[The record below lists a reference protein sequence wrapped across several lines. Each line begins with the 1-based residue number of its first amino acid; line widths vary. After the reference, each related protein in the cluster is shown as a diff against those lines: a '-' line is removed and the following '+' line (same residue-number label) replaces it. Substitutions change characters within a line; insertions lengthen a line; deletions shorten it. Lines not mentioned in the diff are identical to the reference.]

1 MGKSQDQIKKAV
13 EAGYWHLS
21 RYNPNAEKKFTLD
34 SKEPKASFREFI
46 MGEVR
51 YASLQQDFPQVA
63 ESLFEQTEREAKERY
78 ETYKTMAELGQ
89 QPVKA

>member
-1 MGKSQDQIKKAV
+1 V
-13 EAGYWHLS
+13 EAGYWHLY

-51 YASLQQDFPQVA
+51 YASLLQDFPGVA
-63 ESLFEQTEREAKERY
+63 EALFEQTEKEAKERY
-78 ETYKTMAELGQ
+78 EAYKIMAEHGQ
-89 QPVKA
+89 QAAKA